1 MCCNLDFSFL
11 AEIVKGFEV
20 NVSLC
25 ASVIALLMAMI
36 GISLPLII
44 NSTSKA
50 LSEYQ
55 NEYIIQMFKDEKDY
69 KYLKNVIPWLIGV
82 CLVAFFLKDVINQNE
97 WIAFIVSMLI
107 VSSAIVSVFRYIR
120 YLKILDEIYYGNME
134 EPYVIRMQ
142 IKSKKE
148 VNGEM
153 IADKVTVQLMATDP
167 YLSPRR
173 ALIKSSEKKGLFL
186 AMDIADIWLGRALA
200 GKM

>member
-1 MCCNLDFSFL
+1 MADAKQGKEFSTY
-11 AEIVKGFEV
+11 KGR
-20 NVSLC
+20 
-25 ASVIALLMAMI
+25 
-36 GISLPLII
+36 PLER
-44 NSTSKA
+44 S
-50 LSEYQ
+50 
-55 NEYIIQMFKDEKDY
+55 
-69 KYLKNVIPWLIGV
+69 G
-82 CLVAFFLKDVINQNE
+82 
-97 WIAFIVSMLI
+97 
-107 VSSAIVSVFRYIR
+107 
-120 YLKILDEIYYGNME
+120 DEIYDGNME

-148 VNGEM
+148 VGGEE

>member
-1 MCCNLDFSFL
+1 MAD
-11 AEIVKGFEV
+11 AQKKEYATYKGR
-20 NVSLC
+20 
-25 ASVIALLMAMI
+25 
-36 GISLPLII
+36 PL
-44 NSTSKA
+44 
-50 LSEYQ
+50 
-55 NEYIIQMFKDEKDY
+55 
-69 KYLKNVIPWLIGV
+69 VRCG
-82 CLVAFFLKDVINQNE
+82 
-97 WIAFIVSMLI
+97 
-107 VSSAIVSVFRYIR
+107 
-120 YLKILDEIYYGNME
+120 DEIYYGNME